1 MQLLPIDPQY
11 INRDSS
17 IINSEQ
23 ALKIVSFFPSAK
35 QKFKL

>member
-1 MQLLPIDPQY
+1 MQLLPIEPQY

-23 ALKIVSFFPSAK
+23 AEKIFNFFPSAK
-35 QKFKL
+35 QNFKL